1 MRDIAEAAII
11 IVVMNGLGFLWA
23 FTRKTESL
31 TDLIYSLSFLVV
43 AAWGYFRLT
52 EVDWGQGMVFGMVT
66 LWAGRL
72 GIYLFRRIHAMG
84 KDDRF
89 DEMRES
95 LTSLGG
101 FWFFQA
107 LTILIVSLPFIF
119 YLNRG
124 LPPENLTLTYVGTG
138 IWLVGFVLE
147 TVADFQKFSFKQNP
161 ANKGK
166 FMRGGLWDVVQHPN
180 YLGEMLVWIGVFIA
194 CLPGIRG
201 PEWIGILSPLWVI
214 VILIFVSG
222 IPMLQESW
230 SEKYGDDPEFQ
241 KHQKNTSKLIP
252 YIY

>member
-1 MRDIAEAAII
+1 MRDILEAALL
-11 IVVMNGLGFLWA
+11 IVVLNGLGFLWA

-31 TDLIYSLSFLVV
+31 TDLIYSVSFIAV
-43 AAWGYFRLT
+43 ACLGFFRLT
-52 EVDWGQGMVFGMVT
+52 EADTGQAIVFSLIT

-95 LTSLGG
+95 ATSLGG

-124 LPPENLTLTYVGTG
+124 LAPENLTFTYVGAG
-138 IWLVGFVLE
+138 IWLAGFLME
-147 TVADFQKFSFKQNP
+147 TVADLQKFNFKQNP

-166 FMRGGLWDVVQHPN
+166 FMRGGLWNFVQHPN
-180 YLGEMLVWIGVFIA
+180 YLGEMLVWIGIFVA

-230 SEKYGDDPEFQ
+230 SEKYGDDPEFITYQ
-241 KHQKNTSKLIP
+241 GKTKKLAP
-252 YIY
+252 FLF